1 MKTNGRFNM
10 DRSKLKRLGFLL
22 VIAAGISVLPI
33 RGARAADNIKIRWD
47 IPSVDFSTHPVTLSP
62 GGHSSAI
69 ANDGTSITLTGTGTF
84 SSNSGKPQNVTGGGT
99 WETFAEDGVTATGS
113 GTYQVTGFVSFVLA
127 PAPFPPTPA
136 PIDNVCSDCMLH
148 SGLAVLGIA
157 YSDGGEGVLVI
168 SCNVPGE
175 GTPESVFEGITVS
188 KDFIDYW
195 NRHNPVPGVDGNRT
209 LIHILQ

>member
-1 MKTNGRFNM
+1 MNGRNLVSQHTI
-10 DRSKLKRLGFLL
+10 RVLLGIVVLVSSVFASSIAGAANLL
-22 VIAAGISVLPI
+22 
-33 RGARAADNIKIRWD
+33 IRWD
-47 IPSVDFSTHPVTLSP
+47 LPSVIFTPLTLSP
-62 GGHSSAI
+62 GGHASAS

-84 SSNSGKPQNVTGGGT
+84 RSNSGKPQNVTGGGT

-113 GTYQVTGFVSFVLA
+113 GTYEVTGFVSFVLA
-127 PAPFPPTPA
+127 PAPNPPVPLV
-136 PIDNVCSDCMLH
+136 DNVCTNCVLH
-148 SGLAVLGIA
+148 SGLAVLRIA
-157 YSDGGEGVLVI
+157 YSDGSKGVLVI

-195 NRHNPVPGVDGNRT
+195 NRTAPIPGVDGNRT